1 MKNFIIIILI
11 TFLYSC
17 GYTSVLK
24 DQKNQDLMITIQ
36 KKRGDLQTNNFIS
49 NQLKLASSSNSIN
62 NFDVSF
68 ESKYDKEII
77 AKDSTGVATDF
88 KININVEFT
97 VLSKNNQ
104 KINFKES
111 FNIKNNLKNFEQ
123 LEYEREIKQNFAS
136 STKDKLILYL
146 ISLDDN

>member
-24 DQKNQDLMITIQ
+24 DQKNQDLMITI
-36 KKRGDLQTNNFIS
+36 KKKGGDLQTNNFIS

-97 VLSKNNQ
+97 VLSK
-104 KINFKES
+104 I
-111 FNIKNNLKNFEQ
+111 IKK
-123 LEYEREIKQNFAS
+123 
-136 STKDKLILYL
+136 
-146 ISLDDN
+146 